1 MINSVSGVEHSLASR
16 VSRFNVNLQLTA
28 QAMKDLQWW
37 IALDRGSLMV
47 STLLPRTP
55 DLIIE
60 SDASNIGWGAR
71 QGEVRTGGRWS
82 RTESSNHI
90 NHLELL
96 AAFLAVKCFAKG
108 KSNITIQLKLDNI
121 TAVSYINR
129 MGGTHS
135 QPLCNLA
142 ISVWD
147 WSLQRGI
154 YLIAEHLPGK
164 LNVIADMESRTMRDR
179 CDWMLNPNIFNRI
192 QSQMG
197 PCKIDLFASCLTRQL
212 PRYYSWRPD
221 LEAEGTD
228 AISQD
233 WSTTRGYANPLWCLI
248 PRCLSQMKQ
257 QRARLVM
264 VTPLW
269 RTQPWFPT
277 ILGVLEDYP
286 RLLNSQED
294 LIMLPTDQDFI
305 MDQGVPE
312 LVAWPISGNPS
323 NHEEF
328 LLKLQTSSCPHG
340 GQRHNQTTTL
350 CLPDGQIGVSKGIG
364 IPLLDL

>member
-1 MINSVSGVEHSLASR
+1 MGKTLASTKAIWQAPLHYRAIQAMINSVSGVDHSLASR
-16 VSRFNVNLQLTA
+16 ISRFNVNLQLTA

-37 IALDRGSLMV
+37 MTLDRGSLMV
-47 STLLPRTP
+47 STLLPQTP
-55 DLIIE
+55 DLIIK
-60 SDASNIGWGAR
+60 SDTSNIGWGAC
-71 QGEVRTGGRWS
+71 QGEVQTGGRWS

-96 AAFLAVKCFAKG
+96 AAFLAVQYFTKG
-108 KSNITIQLKLDNI
+108 KSNITEVGQHNGSILHKQD
-121 TAVSYINR
+121 
-129 MGGTHS
+129 GGTHS

-142 ISVWD
+142 LTVWD
-147 WSLQRGI
+147 WSLQQGI

-164 LNVIADMESRTMRDR
+164 QNVIADMESRDR

-212 PRYYSWRPD
+212 PKYYSWRPD

-228 AISQD
+228 AFSQD
-233 WSTTRGYANPLWCLI
+233 WSTIRGYANPPWCMI

-257 QRARLVM
+257 QRARLVRI
-264 VTPLW
+264 TPLW
-269 RTQPWFPT
+269 R
-277 ILGVLEDYP
+277 
-286 RLLNSQED
+286 D
-294 LIMLPTDQDFI
+294 LITLPTDQDFI

-323 NHEEF
+323 NREEF
-328 LLKLQTSSCPHG
+328 LLKLQTSFYPHG
-340 GQRHNQTTTL
+340 TTTP
-350 CLPDGQIGVSKGIG
+350 CLPNGQIGVSKGIG